1 MKRIRRSWELAK
13 ASFDVLM
20 KDKEL
25 MIFPIIS
32 AIAMVIVSVVFFV
45 PTLLTNFLDTIFDTG
60 IPVFGYVGLFLFY
73 LVQYTVV
80 YFFSTALVGAA
91 LIRLR
96 GGDPTVKDGF
106 NVAFKRLPQ
115 ILGWSALS
123 ATVGLILNILSD
135 SSEKN
140 GKGIGQIISSI
151 LGAAWNVVTFLVV
164 PILAAEGLGPI
175 EALKRSWELLKR
187 SWGEQISGT
196 ISIGLVFGLIGFLG
210 SVVLIGAGV
219 GLSFALDTFIPGI
232 IFGLLFI
239 GYIMIISLLSSTL
252 SGIFTAAV
260 YAYAAEGQV
269 GMFDEVLIQG
279 AIRHKN

>member
-1 MKRIRRSWELAK
+1 MNRIKRSWELAK

-25 MIFPIIS
+25 MILPIIS
-32 AIAMVIVSVVFFV
+32 AIAMVVVSAVFFV
-45 PTLLTNFLDTIFDTG
+45 PTLLTNFIDTVLDTGMPI
-60 IPVFGYVGLFLFY
+60 FGYAVLFLFY
-73 LVQYTVV
+73 IVQYSVV

-106 NVAFKRLPQ
+106 DIAKKRIPQ
-115 ILGWSALS
+115 ILGWAALS
-123 ATVGLILNILSD
+123 ATVGLILNMVSD

-196 ISIGLVFGLIGFLG
+196 FSIGVVFGLIGFIG
-210 SVVLIGAGV
+210 SVILIGAGV
-219 GLSFALDTFIPGI
+219 GISIWLDTWIPAV
-232 IFGLLFI
+232 FFAVLFI
-239 GYIMIISLLSSTL
+239 GFIMLVSLLSSTL
-252 SGIFTAAV
+252 NGIFTAAV

-269 GMFDEVLIQG
+269 GLFEESLIRG
-279 AIRHKN
+279 AIRQRN